1 MQSASQEGIQ
11 PVTLASSG
19 SGAIAIV
26 GMGCRW
32 PGGVRNLSQLWD
44 LLKEGRDGWTRFQPD
59 KINLDG
65 FYHPNGQRPGSMFT
79 EGAHLLQ
86 EDPRLFDHGFFGI
99 TAAEAISMD
108 PSQRKLLEVAY
119 EAFENAGEPW
129 HKVSGSKTG
138 VFIGNFNNDHQVMQ
152 FRDLDYPLPY
162 AVTGGGATI
171 LSNRIS
177 YVFNLRGPSMVIDTA
192 CSASMY
198 ALHLAILSLKNGD
211 CDAAIVASGNL
222 ILNPDA
228 QLFTTKLNAISPT
241 SRSHTFDA
249 AADGYSRAEGVGAIY
264 IKRLTDALANGD
276 PIRAVVRGTSYSG
289 ISHPSPDGQESV
301 IRQAYKAADLDISGT
316 GYFECHGT
324 GTPVGDPIEV
334 AAIGRVFAK
343 VHQDEPLLIGSI
355 KPNLGHSE
363 PASALAQIMKAV
375 LSMEHGEIPA
385 TIGVRRLNPAIDFD
399 KTRTKV
405 VTNMTPWPSTRLRR
419 VSINS
424 FGYGGANAHC
434 VLDHPSVI
442 LPNYQLRGLPLSS
455 HQSLSRTQ
463 QAEPRLKY
471 EVCQLPQ
478 ADTQHSHSFNWWKTP
493 KFTHMED
500 TGVRALA
507 LVALSAHD
515 EQALGTS
522 IEMIPELIY
531 KYNLCDLLY
540 TLGARR
546 SLFSHRGFAVIRSG
560 LLDDDV
566 EAIPM
571 TTRKAPHSPSQKI
584 CFIFTGQGAQW
595 PTMGAKLIHE
605 FWVFRQTIRY
615 LDFVLGHLR
624 ERPSWKI
631 ENLLQEP
638 ATTSRIHEPAFAQTV
653 STALQIA
660 LVNLLG
666 LWGIQPSVTIGHSSG
681 EIAAAYAAGR
691 LRASEAIVVA
701 YSRGQVVSSNQQ
713 DGLMIAVGLG
723 PNEIRPYIV
732 GLENRV
738 QVAAFN
744 SPKSM
749 TLSGDDEVIRQLAA
763 RFTEQNVFNRILK
776 TGHNAYHSHHMSS
789 LGETYEQQ
797 IKNGLGVINL
807 IKSDPRRPHTTWIST
822 VCPEDRA
829 DANHPRY
836 WRQNLESPV
845 RFSDAISM
853 LGKDITT
860 DLLIEIGPHPAL
872 AGPLRQLRTDS
883 ATTLPPYLGSL
894 QRGQD
899 DVISMLNLAGQ
910 LFLHNACI
918 DLAAVNA
925 VERLHGGDL
934 QLCYGYPCVD
944 MPQYSFSYPEKALY
958 LENRFNRELRQRRYL
973 RHDLLGSRQ
982 PGGSS
987 SHPSWRNILRVKDLP
1002 WLNDHK
1008 LIPHSVLPAAAYI
1021 TMAIEAARQIYGE
1034 QASSEQVDSSP
1045 IRSYKL
1051 RTVVINATLKLEDS
1065 EHGVETVLSMEKVAL
1080 ATSSTSPVW
1089 YRFNIGSMPVE
1100 GAATWTEHCSGM
1112 ISVVTRDTVIH
1123 RSNRLHKDPHSR
1135 LLDVDRWYDKLQE
1148 VGLGYGPSFRCLSK
1162 LQAYRGTR
1170 SAAADVIL
1178 DSTAGVIIGGESIY
1192 ALHPAAI
1199 DACLQLALISLHS
1212 GQVESVKSAFVPVFL
1227 DNISLWVSNPSE
1239 KRGRAVA
1246 TGRFEG
1252 QRSAYTQAQLFT
1264 ISGRP
1269 LLDIGELKCVV
1280 FDGTRGSKVFP
1291 QLAREPYWKT
1301 VSMVDIDSFT
1311 NEHAQIMFRPM
1322 DSCGLPL
1329 KELDELCRSILVDMD
1344 RRRIKHQA
1352 AMEILHPNPFEAW
1365 IQANNAHATCHEISE
1380 IHSDELQANIMR
1392 LFSQLGHTHEGRC
1405 IERIYNNMEH
1415 LFHEETNL
1423 PELMTDNYHLD
1434 ELYTTG
1440 VIAVGAK
1447 AQLQHLVNIHAHKNP
1462 RMRILELGGGTG
1474 GSTTAVLDT
1483 LLSKTYFRRFEG
1495 YTFTDSTEWC
1505 VANAQTMLAGHS
1517 GITFQVFD
1525 IEHDPEVQG
1534 FAPGSFDL
1542 VIAARSLGR
1551 SVNVATALRN
1561 IYSVLRSGG
1570 SLIFTELMHK
1580 RLSLD
1585 MLSRSFT
1592 GFWDE
1597 EHRIRD
1603 ASEWNRSLTDS
1614 GFLSAQVMLDDYA
1627 GEEAMLT
1634 TILTRKSSTPEY
1646 DIHLSPQPL
1655 QNIYLVYRDY
1665 LPPLAAYIHEAFKT
1679 SAFRCIYKNLF
1690 AHDEI
1695 PVGSCVISLVD
1706 HDDSTLLRSGPEHF
1720 QAIQAL
1726 VAKASVLVW
1735 VATRNSAGS
1744 NIETAVMKGILR
1756 SVATENILLNVAYI
1770 EVCSPSLH
1778 HPARTTELITFK
1790 LLQMQ
1795 SCKPLGII
1803 DRECLLQNGTFFIE
1817 RLVPEVGLNQL
1828 FRFHHRL
1835 EEVVQETLI
1844 DHEQAIKPTYK
1855 HPGLLSSLYFEPDQ
1869 SLSGPL
1875 KEDWVQIKME
1885 AIGLNMKDI
1894 AIATAKFDSN
1904 YQSHEGAGIVCQVG
1918 SSVTSFNKG
1927 DHVFGLVLG
1936 NMGTYIRCPTHLIC
1950 KVPNGESSIAAASM
1964 PISYLAAIY
1973 ALHRLARLEKGESV
1987 LIESAAGSLGIA
1999 AIRIARHLGAV
2010 IYATVGSSEKE
2021 SFLVDKF
2028 SLEPF
2033 RIFRSRETNL
2043 PEEIMRKTGGKG
2055 IDVILSTSQ
2064 GETMHEIWRCIA
2076 PFGRFIDLG
2085 RTAVLSFEKLSLEVF
2100 KRNATFTS
2108 FDLTDVALK
2117 KPQIIEQLMAELK
2130 DLWKNGV
2137 IGPISPIT
2145 CFELSQLTSA
2155 MTFFTK
2161 GRHIGKVVIQID
2173 KSTRPANVLRNVTYN
2188 HFDPDAAYLL
2198 VGCLGGLGRTLSV
2211 WMVERG
2217 ARHIMFL
2224 SRSTTKTPE
2233 VKLLLDRLVGM
2244 GASPEI
2250 FGCDITEYSTLAST
2264 VAQISSKRSLKGLIH
2279 AAMVEGDS
2287 LFNHTTYP
2295 QVQAVLA
2302 PKVKGTINL
2311 HQVCQHHPLD
2321 FFLMTSSLVGVIG
2334 TATQSAYCAANV
2346 FQNDFARQ
2354 CLSQG
2359 FPAISLDLGLI
2370 LEIGSVGHAKNVQQ
2384 SLQRVATYGQ
2394 SETEFLQL
2402 VEGALFV
2409 VQDARSPK
2417 PIADHGGHIITGL
2430 EPGRFLA
2437 HLDGRPMTDFVWHKN
2452 ARFQSVV
2459 QAISD
2464 RVRSCSTVKSV
2475 AAGGNDSVKVRLEA
2489 AVSPQE
2495 KIAVIQTAVTVS
2507 LSELLGLAADEIDI
2521 NKAMSHYGLD
2531 SLVAAE
2537 LRNWLVVNLGVEA
2550 TTLQLLSEI
2559 ATVTNLANMAIE
2571 GLYGKTKS

>member
-1 MQSASQEGIQ
+1 MQGSSQEDIQ

-19 SGAIAIV
+19 SEAIAIV

-32 PGGVRNLSQLWD
+32 PGGVRNLSQLWE
-44 LLKEGRDGWTRFQPD
+44 LLKGGRDGWTRFQPD

-65 FYHPNGQRPGSMFT
+65 FYHPNGQRPGSIFT

-86 EDPRLFDHGFFGI
+86 EDPRLLDHAFFGI
-99 TAAEAISMD
+99 TETEAISMD

-264 IKRLTDALANGD
+264 IKRLTDAIGNGD
-276 PIRAVVRGTSYSG
+276 PIRAVVRGTAYNANGKTGG

-301 IRQAYKAADLDISGT
+301 IRQAYKAADLDFSGT

-324 GTPVGDPIEV
+324 GTSVGDPIEV

-385 TIGVRRLNPAIDFD
+385 TIEVRRLNPAIDFD

-442 LPNYQLRGLPLSS
+442 LPNYQLHGLPLSS
-455 HQSLSRTQ
+455 LQSLYRMQ
-463 QAEPRLKY
+463 RAEPRLKY
-471 EVCQLPQ
+471 EMCQLPQ
-478 ADTQHSHSFNWWKTP
+478 SDSQHPHTFYWWKTP
-493 KFTHMED
+493 KFTQMED
-500 TGVRALA
+500 AGVRALA
-507 LVALSAHD
+507 LVSLSAHD

-522 IEMIPELIY
+522 IEMIPKLMY

-546 SLFSHRGFAVIRSG
+546 SLFHHRGFAVIRSG
-560 LLDDDV
+560 LLTNEV
-566 EAIPM
+566 TAIPM
-571 TTRKAPHSPSQKI
+571 TTRKASHSPSQKI

-631 ENLLQEP
+631 EQLLQEP

-660 LVNLLG
+660 LVNLLE

-681 EIAAAYAAGR
+681 EIGAAYAAGR

-713 DGLMIAVGLG
+713 EGLMIAIGLG
-723 PNEIRPYIV
+723 PNETRPYMV
-732 GLENRV
+732 GLENKV
-738 QVAAFN
+738 QIAAFN
-744 SPKSM
+744 SPKST
-749 TLSGDDEVIRQLAA
+749 TLSGDAEVIRQLAA
-763 RFTEQNVFNRILK
+763 RFTDQNIFNRILK

-789 LGETYEQQ
+789 LGEMYEQQ
-797 IKNGLGVINL
+797 LTNGLSDINL
-807 IKSDPRRPHTTWIST
+807 IKSDPRRPHITWIST

-829 DANHPRY
+829 DATLPRY

-872 AGPLRQLRTDS
+872 AGPLSQLRTDLV
-883 ATTLPPYLGSL
+883 TTRPPYLGSL

-910 LFLHNACI
+910 LFLHNASI
-918 DLAAVNA
+918 DLVAVNA
-925 VERLHGGDL
+925 VERLHGRDL
-934 QLCYGYPCVD
+934 QLCHGYPCVD
-944 MPQYSFSYPEKALY
+944 MPQYNFSYPEKALY

-982 PGGSS
+982 PGGSN

-1021 TMAIEAARQIYGE
+1021 TMAIEAARQIHGE
-1034 QASSEQVDSSP
+1034 QAGSERVDSPP

-1051 RTVVINATLKLEDS
+1051 RTVVINATLKLEDG
-1065 EHGVETVLSMEKVAL
+1065 EYGVETVLNMEKVAL
-1080 ATSSTSPVW
+1080 ATSSTSPIW
-1089 YRFNIGSMPVE
+1089 YKFNIGSMPVE
-1100 GAATWTEHCSGM
+1100 GAGTWTEHCSGM
-1112 ISVVTRDTVIH
+1112 ISVVTRDTEIH
-1123 RSNRLHKDPHSR
+1123 RSKRLHKDPHSR
-1135 LLDVDRWYDKLQE
+1135 LLDMGRWYDKLQE

-1178 DSTAGVIIGGESIY
+1178 DSTAGIIIGGESIY
-1192 ALHPAAI
+1192 AIHPAAI

-1212 GQVESVKSAFVPVFL
+1212 GQVESVKSAFIPVFL
-1227 DNISLWVSNPSE
+1227 DNISLWVSNPPE
-1239 KRGRAVA
+1239 KKGRAVA
-1246 TGRFEG
+1246 AGRFEG
-1252 QRSAYTQAQLFT
+1252 QRSAYTQAQLST
-1264 ISGRP
+1264 ISGQP
-1269 LLDIGELKCVV
+1269 MLDIGELKCVA
-1280 FDGTRGSKVFP
+1280 FDGTRGSKIFP

-1301 VSMVDIDSFT
+1301 VSMIDIDSIT

-1322 DSCGLPL
+1322 NSCGFPL
-1329 KELDELCRSILVDMD
+1329 KELDRLCRHILVDMD
-1344 RRRIKHQA
+1344 RRRIKRQIT
-1352 AMEILHPNPFEAW
+1352 MEILRPNPFEAW
-1365 IQANNAHATCHEISE
+1365 IQANDVHTTCHEISE
-1380 IHSDELQANIMR
+1380 LHPDELRVNIMR

-1405 IERIYNNMEH
+1405 IERMYNNMEH
-1415 LFHEETNL
+1415 LFHEETNI
-1423 PELMTDNYHLD
+1423 PELLTDHYHFD

-1440 VIAVGAK
+1440 VINVGTT
-1447 AQLQHLVNIHAHKNP
+1447 AQLQHLVDIHAHKNP
-1462 RMRILELGGGTG
+1462 RMHILELGGGTG
-1474 GSTTAVLDT
+1474 GATTAVLDT
-1483 LLSKTYFRRFEG
+1483 LLSKTSFRRFEG

-1505 VANAQTMLAGHS
+1505 VTNAQTMLAGHS
-1517 GITFQVFD
+1517 GIIFQVFD
-1525 IEHDPEVQG
+1525 IEHDPETQK

-1542 VIAARSLGR
+1542 VIAAGSLGK
-1551 SVNVATALRN
+1551 SVHVATALRN

-1570 SLIFTELMHK
+1570 SLIFTEFMHK

-1597 EHRIRD
+1597 DHRIRN
-1603 ASEWNRSLTDS
+1603 ASEWNRSLTDY
-1614 GFLSAQVMLDDYA
+1614 GFLSAQVMLDDYV
-1627 GEEAMLT
+1627 GEEAMST
-1634 TILTRKSSTPEY
+1634 TFLTRKPSAPEY

-1695 PVGSCVISLVD
+1695 PMGSYVISLVD
-1706 HDDSTLLRSGPEHF
+1706 HDGSTLLRSGPEHF
-1720 QAIQAL
+1720 QAVQTL

-1735 VATRNSAGS
+1735 VAIRDSAGS

-1770 EVCSPSLH
+1770 E
-1778 HPARTTELITFK
+1778 
-1790 LLQMQ
+1790 
-1795 SCKPLGII
+1795 GII
-1803 DRECLLQNGTFFIE
+1803 DRECLLQDGTFLIE
-1817 RLVPEVGLNQL
+1817 RLVPDVGLNQL

-1835 EEVVQETLI
+1835 EEVVQEALI
-1844 DHEQAIKPTYK
+1844 NHEQALKPTYK

-1894 AIATAKFDSN
+1894 AIATTKFDSN
-1904 YQSHEGAGIVCQVG
+1904 YQSHEGAGIICQVG
-1918 SSVTSFNKG
+1918 SGVTSFKKG
-1927 DHVFGLVLG
+1927 DHVFGLILG
-1936 NMGTYIRCPTHLIC
+1936 SMGTDIRCPAHHIC
-1950 KVPNGESSIAAASM
+1950 KVPNGESSISAASM
-1964 PISYLAAIY
+1964 PVSYLAAMY
-1973 ALHRLARLEKGESV
+1973 SLHRLARLEKGESV

-1999 AIRIARHLGAV
+1999 AIRIAQHLGAV

-2028 SLEPF
+2028 SLERF
-2033 RIFRSRETNL
+2033 RIFRSREPNL
-2043 PEEIMRKTGGKG
+2043 PEEIMRETGGKG

-2064 GETMHEIWRCIA
+2064 GGTMHEIWR
-2076 PFGRFIDLG
+2076 
-2085 RTAVLSFEKLSLEVF
+2085 
-2100 KRNATFTS
+2100 
-2108 FDLTDVALK
+2108 
-2117 KPQIIEQLMAELK
+2117 LMVELK
-2130 DLWKNGV
+2130 DLWTNGV
-2137 IGPISPIT
+2137 IGPISPIS

-2161 GRHIGKVVIQID
+2161 GRHIGKVVIQIN
-2173 KSTRPANVLRNVTYN
+2173 KSTRPANVLRNVTQT

-2211 WMVERG
+2211 WMVEHG
-2217 ARHIMFL
+2217 ARHIIFL

-2233 VKLLLDRLVGM
+2233 IRLLLDRLVSM

-2250 FGCDITEYSTLAST
+2250 FCCDITDYGTLAST
-2264 VAQISSKRSLKGLIH
+2264 VAQISRKRSVKGLIH
-2279 AAMVEGDS
+2279 AAMVEG
-2287 LFNHTTYP
+2287 
-2295 QVQAVLA
+2295 AVLA
-2302 PKVKGTINL
+2302 PKVIGTINL

-2334 TATQSAYCAANV
+2334 TTTQSAYCAANA

-2370 LEIGSVGHAKNVQQ
+2370 LEIGSVSHAKNVQQ

-2409 VQDARSPK
+2409 AQDAHSPK

-2437 HLDGRPMTDFVWHKN
+2437 HLNGRPMTDFVWHKN

-2464 RVRSCSTVKSV
+2464 RVSLCSTVK
-2475 AAGGNDSVKVRLEA
+2475 AAARGSNDSVKVKLKA
-2489 AVSPQE
+2489 AVSTQE
-2495 KIAVIQTAVTVS
+2495 KSAVIQTAVTVS
-2507 LSELLGLAADEIDI
+2507 LSELLGLAADEIDV

-2537 LRNWLVVNLGVEA
+2537 LRNWLVVNLGVEV

-2571 GLYGKTKS
+2571 GLMGR